1 MTYLV
6 CLQPF
11 VEVISYFCLSI
22 NTLVL
27 KISNETKIG
36 ALTVIAV
43 ALLLIGFNLLK
54 GNNLF
59 SRSKTVY
66 ALYSNVSGLAPADPV
81 QVNGLK
87 IGTVTSLQVTS
98 KGVDQILV
106 KLSIQ
111 PGINIPQNSVA
122 RIVSADLLGTKAIVI
137 DFGNATEYLQNN
149 DTIQS
154 APGSSLTS
162 NLMSDLK
169 PLAGKIKNTLTSLDT
184 VLNDLHSSLDNQTR
198 NNLKS
203 SIAELN
209 TTMKNFSGVSAK
221 LNEVMENL
229 NSITVNLKDHN
240 DTINQILG
248 NTEKVT
254 SAIASADLQGTIT
267 SLHHSV
273 DEMGDVMAK
282 INAGQG
288 SLGMLL
294 NDKKLYRNM
303 QSVSY
308 NLNLLM
314 EDLRINPQRYV
325 HFSLFGRKNKAQA
338 LPGDTTK

>member
-1 MTYLV
+1 
-6 CLQPF
+6 
-11 VEVISYFCLSI
+11 
-22 NTLVL
+22 
-27 KISNETKIG
+27 
-36 ALTVIAV
+36 
-43 ALLLIGFNLLK
+43 
-54 GNNLF
+54 
-59 SRSKTVY
+59 
-66 ALYSNVSGLAPADPV
+66 
-81 QVNGLK
+81 
-87 IGTVTSLQVTS
+87 
-98 KGVDQILV
+98 
-106 KLSIQ
+106 
-111 PGINIPQNSVA
+111 
-122 RIVSADLLGTKAIVI
+122 
-137 DFGNATEYLQNN
+137 
-149 DTIQS
+149 
-154 APGSSLTS
+154 
-162 NLMSDLK
+162 MSDLK

-229 NSITVNLKDHN
+229 NTITVNLKDHN
-240 DTINQILG
+240 DTINHILG

-273 DEMGDVMAK
+273 DELGDVMAK

-288 SLGMLL
+288 SLGMML

-325 HFSLFGRKNKAQA
+325 HFSLFGKKNKAQS

>member
-1 MTYLV
+1 
-6 CLQPF
+6 
-11 VEVISYFCLSI
+11 
-22 NTLVL
+22 L

-43 ALLLIGFNLLK
+43 ALLIIGFNLLK
-54 GNNLF
+54 GNDLF

-66 ALYSNVSGLAPADPV
+66 ALYSNVNGLAPADPV

-87 IGTVTSLQVTS
+87 IGTVSSLKVTS
-98 KGVDQILV
+98 SVDRILV

-122 RIVSADLLGTKAIVI
+122 RIVSADILGTKAIVI
-137 DFGNATEYLQNN
+137 DFGNATEYLQND

-184 VLNDLHSSLDNQTR
+184 VLNDVHTSLDNRTR

-209 TTMKNFSGVSAK
+209 TTMKNFSAVSAK
-221 LNEVMENL
+221 LNHMMENI
-229 NSITVNLKDHN
+229 NDITGNLKNQN
-240 DTINQILG
+240 DTINRILG

-254 SAIASADLQGTIT
+254 SSLAAADLQGTIT

-273 DEMGDVMAK
+273 DEMGELMTKV
-282 INAGQG
+282 NTGQG

-294 NDKKLYRNM
+294 NDKHLYSNLR
-303 QSVSY
+303 SVSY

-325 HFSLFGRKNKAQA
+325 HFSLFGKKNKARP
-338 LPGDTTK
+338 LPGDTIK

>member
-1 MTYLV
+1 
-6 CLQPF
+6 
-11 VEVISYFCLSI
+11 
-22 NTLVL
+22 L

-43 ALLLIGFNLLK
+43 ALLIIGFNLLK
-54 GNNLF
+54 GNDLF

-66 ALYSNVSGLAPADPV
+66 ALYSNVNGLAPADPV
-81 QVNGLK
+81 RVNGLK
-87 IGTVTSLQVTS
+87 IGTVTSLNVTS
-98 KGVDQILV
+98 SVDRILV

-122 RIVSADLLGTKAIVI
+122 RIVSADILGTKTIVI
-137 DFGNATEYLQNN
+137 DFGNATEYLQND

-184 VLNDLHSSLDNQTR
+184 VLGDVHASLDNRTR

-209 TTMKNFSGVSAK
+209 TTMKNFSAVSAK
-221 LNEVMENL
+221 LNHMMENI
-229 NSITVNLKDHN
+229 NDITGNLKNQN
-240 DTINQILG
+240 DTINRILG

-254 SAIASADLQGTIT
+254 SSLAAADLEGTTT
-267 SLHHSV
+267 SLHHSI
-273 DEMGDVMAK
+273 DEMGELMAK
-282 INAGQG
+282 VNSGQG

-294 NDKKLYRNM
+294 NDGHLYSNLRSM
-303 QSVSY
+303 SY

-325 HFSLFGRKNKAQA
+325 HFSLFGKKNQA
-338 LPGDTTK
+338 RPLPGDTTK